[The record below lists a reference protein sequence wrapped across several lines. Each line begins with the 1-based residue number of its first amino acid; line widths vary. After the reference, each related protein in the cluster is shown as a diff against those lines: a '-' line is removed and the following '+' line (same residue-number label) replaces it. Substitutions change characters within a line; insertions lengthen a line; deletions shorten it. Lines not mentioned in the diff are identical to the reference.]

1 MRLVFVK
8 PTQKDLMKHG
18 SSSFSITGSPD
29 TPMTTNDGE
38 QISYLA
44 IASNETTQLSLNALK
59 LPSWKKP
66 WIDDSLKSVLFPS
79 AKEETSGKQLNTYF
93 LLDAAQV
100 TAVDGVFSL
109 AKADELGVKPLL
121 SGEPLKGL
129 KNYAPYLINLTLTA
143 DQLESD
149 EIPAF
154 HKDLL
159 NQYWGKN
166 CGIFLHS
173 YADLDILARHCKKF
187 IKLKDDDDR
196 WYFFRYYDPRVA
208 KDYFSWMATDK
219 ARVAKWFGVKQGLA
233 LIKGIVMEANQGN
246 DFLTIGL
253 QNCQQLN
260 VQSSIQLSTIERSWM
275 KQSRWTGIKNA
286 IYEDLKTE
294 LAEDPYAISQLSRD
308 LIETWCEEALRLGY
322 TTERAIYDFAF
333 SQTLAHHFDLNLSE
347 VNQYLAAKDDADLEK
362 AKELHQILIN
372 AINTYRMNQKEE

>member
-8 PTQKDLMKHG
+8 PTHKDLMKHG
-18 SSSFSITGSPD
+18 SSPFSISDSPD
-29 TPMTTNDGE
+29 TPTTTNDVE

-44 IASNETTQLSLNALK
+44 IASNETTQLSLSALK

-66 WIDDSLKSVLFPS
+66 WIGPVLKSALFPS
-79 AKEETSGKQLNTYF
+79 AKEEASGKQLNTYF

-100 TAVDGVFSL
+100 TAIDGVFSL

-121 SGEPLKGL
+121 SGEPQKELKS
-129 KNYAPYLINLTLTA
+129 YTPYLINLTLTEE
-143 DQLESD
+143 QLESD

-166 CGIFLHS
+166 CGIFLQS
-173 YADLDILARHCKKF
+173 YADLDTLARHCKKF
-187 IKLKDDDDR
+187 IKLKDESGR

-208 KDYFSWMATDK
+208 KDYFRWMAGDK
-219 ARVAKWFGVKQGLA
+219 ARVAKWFGVKQGQA
-233 LIKGIVMEANQGN
+233 LINGIVMEVNQGN

-253 QNCQQLN
+253 QNCEQLIE
-260 VQSSIQLSTIERSWM
+260 QSSIQLSTIEKNWM
-275 KQSRWTGIKNA
+275 KQSRWTGVKNA

-294 LAEDPYAISQLSRD
+294 LIQEPYAISQLSRD
-308 LIETWCEEALRLGY
+308 LIDTWCEEALRLGY

>member
-1 MRLVFVK
+1 
-8 PTQKDLMKHG
+8 MKHG
-18 SSSFSITGSPD
+18 SSPFSISDSPD
-29 TPMTTNDGE
+29 TPTTTNDGE

-59 LPSWKKP
+59 VPSWKKP

-79 AKEETSGKQLNTYF
+79 TKEEASGKQLNTYF
-93 LLDAAQV
+93 LLDAAQLTV
-100 TAVDGVFSL
+100 IDGVFSL

-121 SGEPLKGL
+121 SGEPQKEL

-143 DQLESD
+143 EQIESD

-159 NQYWGKN
+159 DQYWGKN

-173 YADLDILARHCKKF
+173 YADLDTLARHCKKF
-187 IKLKDDDDR
+187 IKLKDESDR

-219 ARVAKWFGVKQGLA
+219 ARVAKWFGVKQGQA
-233 LIKGIVMEANQGN
+233 LINGIAMEANQGN
-246 DFLTIGL
+246 EFLTVDL
-253 QNCQQLN
+253 QSCEQLIE
-260 VQSSIQLSTIERSWM
+260 QSSIQLLTIEKNWM

-294 LAEDPYAISQLSRD
+294 LIEEPYAISQLSRD
-308 LIETWCEEALRLGY
+308 LIEIWCEEALRFGY
-322 TTERAIYDFAF
+322 TTERAVYDFAF